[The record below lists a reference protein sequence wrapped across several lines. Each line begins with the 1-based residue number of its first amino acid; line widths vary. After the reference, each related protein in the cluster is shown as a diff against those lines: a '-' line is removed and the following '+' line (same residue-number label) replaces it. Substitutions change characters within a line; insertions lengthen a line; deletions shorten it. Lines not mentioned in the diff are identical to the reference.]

1 MKIKD
6 IEELF
11 ESLVRVVPAYPVTLF
26 NVYVAQNRV
35 LKIPRDMFTCH
46 PGIALMFSFIF
57 GYFAFMYLTGR
68 MKTGTQMFDRP
79 PLSWLMFSVVFTALV
94 IALQR
99 VFLRMLVRLSAPLS
113 GRTESEE
120 KRLAT
125 DLAALSYA

>member
-1 MKIKD
+1 MCMLPKI
-6 IEELF
+6 ECSRSREY
-11 ESLVRVVPAYPVTLF
+11 VPPATRVFP
-26 NVYVAQNRV
+26 
-35 LKIPRDMFTCH
+35 
-46 PGIALMFSFIF
+46 LMFSFIF